1 MDDSVQEWDIVMVYY
16 VFKNV
21 MDSIV
26 IMGATC
32 FG

>member
-1 MDDSVQEWDIVMVYY
+1 MDDSVQEWGIVMVYY

-21 MDSIV
+21 VESIV
-26 IMGATC
+26 ITGATF